1 MNEINKR
8 YSVLRAVFKITP
20 NITFV
25 KNTDFIYIAA
35 SEQFAKMVGKEC
47 ASEIVGKTDFDIF
60 EESLAKKHRMEDEW
74 ILFNRNNM
82 ENIVEEYHDCN
93 GNIRY
98 DSVSKYH
105 LVDECQEPL
114 GIYGVQFDVTK
125 DILEHRQY
133 EQEVQYLFDMNENV
147 YFASLLDID
156 EWKIIYEKDS
166 VVKDVEMHFGR
177 EIESF
182 CKIALE
188 GVCSVESEAYEF
200 YKLFSSEHLKSIYFS
215 GQTDIVLEYQRRLE
229 KDEVRWVKDQMK
241 FLKNPETGHLLLA
254 FTVSDIDKDKQRE
267 QELIR
272 RAETDSLT
280 GVLNRATF
288 LKKVQHILRT
298 EGYGSNHALF
308 MLDIDNFKSLN
319 DTKGHQVGDQFLIE
333 MSKTVKSCFRNTDI
347 VGRLGGD
354 EFMVCMRYTP
364 SYSITERNAKSL
376 LAGIQ
381 QLCECYDT
389 PNLSVSIGIS
399 VYPENGT
406 TFDELYEKADKALY
420 CAKTKGKNRFEFA
433 SVQELK

>member
-82 ENIVEEYHDCN
+82 ENIVEEYRDSN
-93 GNIRY
+93 GNVRY

-125 DILEHRQY
+125 DVLEQRQY

-147 YFASLLDID
+147 YFAYLLDID

-166 VVKDVEMHFGR
+166 VVKDVEMHFGK

-188 GVCSVESEAYEF
+188 LPV
-200 YKLFSSEHLKSIYFS
+200 YF
-215 GQTDIVLEYQRRLE
+215 
-229 KDEVRWVKDQMK
+229 K
-241 FLKNPETGHLLLA
+241 
-254 FTVSDIDKDKQRE
+254 
-267 QELIR
+267 
-272 RAETDSLT
+272 
-280 GVLNRATF
+280 
-288 LKKVQHILRT
+288 
-298 EGYGSNHALF
+298 
-308 MLDIDNFKSLN
+308 
-319 DTKGHQVGDQFLIE
+319 
-333 MSKTVKSCFRNTDI
+333 
-347 VGRLGGD
+347 
-354 EFMVCMRYTP
+354 
-364 SYSITERNAKSL
+364 
-376 LAGIQ
+376 
-381 QLCECYDT
+381 
-389 PNLSVSIGIS
+389 
-399 VYPENGT
+399 
-406 TFDELYEKADKALY
+406 
-420 CAKTKGKNRFEFA
+420 
-433 SVQELK
+433 